1 MNMTIMTS
9 LGTIAEIV
17 FVDIG
22 RTWQLLTAYWV
33 FTLPKHNLGIE
44 SDLRNGKSFKSE
56 RLLK

>member
-17 FVDIG
+17 FVDNG

-33 FTLPKHNLGIE
+33 YPAKTQPGYRK
-44 SDLRNGKSFKSE
+44 
-56 RLLK
+56 